1 MKKVLTVGLLSAA
14 LLALG
19 AGVASADPQPN
30 YPLPIWAL
38 PGLDVGS
45 LLGPTVPVPTQVLAP
60 VDGLLKLI
68 SG

>member
-14 LLALG
+14 LLAVG
-19 AGVASADPQPN
+19 AGSAAADT
-30 YPLPIWAL
+30 LPVWAL
-38 PGLDVGS
+38 PGVDVGP
-45 LLGPTVPVPTQVLAP
+45 LLGPTVPVPTTALSP

>member
-1 MKKVLTVGLLSAA
+1 VKSKAIAVGLLTAA
-14 LLALG
+14 LLAVG
-19 AGVASADPQPN
+19 AGSAAADT
-30 YPLPIWAL
+30 LPIWAL

-60 VDGLLKLI
+60 VYGLLKLI

>member
-1 MKKVLTVGLLSAA
+1 VKKVLTVGLLSAA
-14 LLALG
+14 LPAAG
-19 AGVASADPQPN
+19 AGVASADT
-30 YPLPIWAL
+30 LPIWAL

-45 LLGPTVPVPTQVLAP
+45 LLGPTGPVPTQVLAP

>member
-14 LLALG
+14 LLAIG
-19 AGVASADPQPN
+19 AGSAAADT
-30 YPLPIWAL
+30 LPVWAL
-38 PGLDVGS
+38 PGVDVGS
-45 LLGPTVPVPTQVLAP
+45 LLGPTVPVPTTALSP

>member
-1 MKKVLTVGLLSAA
+1 MKPKALTVSLLTAA

-19 AGVASADPQPN
+19 AGTAGADT
-30 YPLPIWAL
+30 LPIWAL

-45 LLGPTVPVPTQVLAP
+45 LLSPTVPLPTTALAP

>member
-14 LLALG
+14 LLAAG
-19 AGVASADPQPN
+19 AGVASADT
-30 YPLPIWAL
+30 LPIWAL

-60 VDGLLKLI
+60 IDGLLKLI

>member
-14 LLALG
+14 LLAVG
-19 AGVASADPQPN
+19 AGSAVADT
-30 YPLPIWAL
+30 LPVWAL
-38 PGLDVGS
+38 PGVDVGS
-45 LLGPTVPVPTQVLAP
+45 LLGPTVPVPTTALAP